1 VNRLHDYSDVDVIYA
16 YHNESCHQT
25 STSSVSLTWD
35 GSYSLV
41 NSEHGLVADVFYSV
55 DSLDASTKT
64 ITGMTA
70 GTNYYVKITPHGT
83 GFVGP
88 VSTIVTVDTIPQLTG
103 YSVSSYDSS
112 SVLVSWVG
120 SCLNGTLIWNTT
132 NSFSVIVL

>member
-1 VNRLHDYSDVDVIYA
+1 
-16 YHNESCHQT
+16 
-25 STSSVSLTWD
+25 
-35 GSYSLV
+35 
-41 NSEHGLVADVFYSV
+41 V

-132 NSFSVIVL
+132 NSFSVNDSIMTGLSGVSSSQIITGLTSNQRYYVKMIPYTTSDDVGTFFDWRSNHDV